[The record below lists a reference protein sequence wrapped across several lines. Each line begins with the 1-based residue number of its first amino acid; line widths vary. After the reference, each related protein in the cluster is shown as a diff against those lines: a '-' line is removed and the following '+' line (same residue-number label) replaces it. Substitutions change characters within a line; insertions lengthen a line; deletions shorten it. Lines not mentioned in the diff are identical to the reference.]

1 MVKRV
6 EYFEKLLK
14 CKDKGLIK
22 VITGVRRCGKSTLLL
37 MYKDYLLEN
46 GISEDHIIF
55 INFEDLDNE
64 ELTNYKALYNFIN
77 ALIKDDKKYYIILD
91 EIQNVNEFQKTI
103 DSLYLK
109 KNVDIYITGSNAY
122 MLSSEI
128 ATLISGRYV
137 QIEMLPLSYK
147 EYKEGMKQNNKEVS
161 LMSYIENT
169 SFPQVIQFADDK
181 EFVKD
186 YVESLFNTI
195 VVKDILNRNKISDII
210 VFKSI
215 LRFIIDNIGL
225 TISSKKIADTLTS
238 NGRKVD
244 SKTVEKYINAMIE
257 SYILYQVKRYDIKG
271 KQYLKSQEKYYIV
284 DVGFKYSL
292 VPNSRLDLGHI
303 IENIVYLE
311 LTRRGYKVYI
321 GKTNEYE
328 IDFVAHIGDEIKYF
342 QVTASIRSS
351 ETYDREMRPFKSID
365 DNYEKTILT
374 LDDDL
379 DENDNGV
386 QIRNVESWLALKED
400 ASKMYKII

>member
-6 EYFEKLLK
+6 EYFERLLK
-14 CKDKGLIK
+14 FKDKGLIK

-64 ELTNYKALYNFIN
+64 ELTNYKALYDFIN

-91 EIQNVNEFQKTI
+91 EIQNVNKFQKTI

-109 KNVDIYITGSNAY
+109 TNVDIYITGSNAY

-147 EYKEGMKQNNKEVS
+147 EYREGMKENNKEAN

-169 SFPQVIQFADDK
+169 SFPQVIQFANDK
-181 EFVKD
+181 ELIKE

-215 LRFIIDNIGL
+215 LRFIIDNIGS
-225 TISSKKIADTLTS
+225 TISSKKISNTLTS
-238 NGRKVD
+238 DGRKVD
-244 SKTVEKYINAMIE
+244 AKTVEKYINAMIE

-311 LTRRGYKVYI
+311 LIRRGYKVYI

-328 IDFVAHIGDEIKYF
+328 IDFMAQKGDEIKYI
-342 QVTASIRSS
+342 QVTASIRNS
-351 ETYDREMRPFKSID
+351 ETYDREIRPFKSID
-365 DNYEKTILT
+365 DNYEKIILT
-374 LDDDL
+374 LDDNL

-386 QIRNVESWLALKED
+386 KIRNVERWLLGD
-400 ASKMYKII
+400 N

>member
-147 EYKEGMKQNNKEVS
+147 EYKEGMKEKNKEAS

-215 LRFIIDNIGL
+215 LRFIIDNIGS
-225 TISSKKIADTLTS
+225 TISSKKISDTLTS
-238 NGRKVD
+238 DGRKVD

-386 QIRNVESWLALKED
+386 QIRNVESWLLED
-400 ASKMYKII
+400 N

>member
-6 EYFEKLLK
+6 EYFERLLK
-14 CKDKGLIK
+14 FKDKGLIK

-64 ELTNYKALYNFIN
+64 ELTNYKALYDFIN

-91 EIQNVNEFQKTI
+91 EIQNVNKFQKTI

-109 KNVDIYITGSNAY
+109 TNFDIYITGSNAY

-147 EYKEGMKQNNKEVS
+147 EYREGMKENNKEAN

-169 SFPQVIQFADDK
+169 SFPQVIQFANDK
-181 EFVKD
+181 ELIKE

-215 LRFIIDNIGL
+215 LRFIIDNIGS
-225 TISSKKIADTLTS
+225 TISSKKISDTLTS
-238 NGRKVD
+238 DGRKVD
-244 SKTVEKYINAMIE
+244 AKTVEKYINAMIE

-311 LTRRGYKVYI
+311 LIRRGYKVFI

-328 IDFVAHIGDEIKYF
+328 IDFVAHKGDEIEYI
-342 QVTASIRSS
+342 QVTASIRDSQ
-351 ETYDREMRPFKSID
+351 TYEREMRPFKSID
-365 DNYEKTILT
+365 DNYEKIILT

-386 QIRNVESWLALKED
+386 KIMNVERWILGEGQ
-400 ASKMYKII
+400 YFI

>member
-386 QIRNVESWLALKED
+386 QIRNVESWRLED
-400 ASKMYKII
+400 N

>member
-225 TISSKKIADTLTS
+225 IISSKKIADTLTS

-386 QIRNVESWLALKED
+386 QIRNVESWLLED
-400 ASKMYKII
+400 N

>member
-6 EYFEKLLK
+6 EYFERLLK
-14 CKDKGLIK
+14 FKDKGLIK

-64 ELTNYKALYNFIN
+64 ELTNYKALYDFIN

-91 EIQNVNEFQKTI
+91 EIQNVNKFQKTI

-109 KNVDIYITGSNAY
+109 TNVDIYITGSNAY

-147 EYKEGMKQNNKEVS
+147 EYREGMKENNKEAN

-169 SFPQVIQFADDK
+169 SFPQVIQFANDK
-181 EFVKD
+181 ELIKE

-215 LRFIIDNIGL
+215 LRFIIDNIGS
-225 TISSKKIADTLTS
+225 TISSKKISDTLTS
-238 NGRKVD
+238 DGRKVD
-244 SKTVEKYINAMIE
+244 AKTVEKYINAMIE

-311 LTRRGYKVYI
+311 LIRRGYKVFI

-328 IDFVAHIGDEIKYF
+328 IDFVAHKGDEIEYI
-342 QVTASIRSS
+342 QVTASIRDSQ
-351 ETYDREMRPFKSID
+351 TYEREMRPFKSID
-365 DNYEKTILT
+365 DNYEKIILT

-386 QIRNVESWLALKED
+386 KIMNVERWILGGNL
-400 ASKMYKII
+400 

>member
-6 EYFEKLLK
+6 EYFERLLK

-64 ELTNYKALYNFIN
+64 ELTDYKALYNFIN

-147 EYKEGMKQNNKEVS
+147 EYKEGMKEKNKEVS

-169 SFPQVIQFADDK
+169 SFPQVIQFVDDK
-181 EFVKD
+181 DLVKD

-215 LRFIIDNIGL
+215 LRFIIDNIGS
-225 TISSKKIADTLTS
+225 TISSKKISDTLTS
-238 NGRKVD
+238 DGRKVD

-292 VPNSRLDLGHI
+292 VPNSRLDIGHI
-303 IENIVYLE
+303 LENIVYLE

-328 IDFVAHIGDEIKYF
+328 IDFVAHIGDEIKYI

-351 ETYDREMRPFKSID
+351 ETYAREMRPFKSID
-365 DNYEKTILT
+365 DNYEKIILT

-386 QIRNVESWLALKED
+386 KIINVERWILNHN
-400 ASKMYKII
+400 

>member
-1 MVKRV
+1 MIKRE

-46 GISEDHIIF
+46 GVNDKHIIF

-64 ELTNYKALYNFIN
+64 ELTDYKVLYKYIN
-77 ALIKDDKKYYIILD
+77 DLILDDDKYYIILD
-91 EIQNVNEFQKTI
+91 EIQNVKEFQKTI

-147 EYKEGMKQNNKEVS
+147 EYREGTKGSGKEES
-161 LMSYIENT
+161 LMSYIENS
-169 SFPQVIQFADDK
+169 SFPQVIQFANEK
-181 EFVKD
+181 ELVKD
-186 YVESLFNTI
+186 YIENLFNTI

-215 LRFIIDNIGL
+215 LRFIIDNIGA
-225 TISSKKIADTLTS
+225 TISSKKISDYLTAD
-238 NGRKVD
+238 GRKVD
-244 SKTVEKYINAMIE
+244 AKTVEKYINAMME

-284 DVGFKYSL
+284 DVGFKHSL
-292 VPNSRLDLGHI
+292 VPNSRLDIGHI
-303 IENIVYLE
+303 MENIVYLE
-311 LTRRGYKVYI
+311 LIRRGYKVYI
-321 GKTNEYE
+321 GKANEYE
-328 IDFVAHIGDEIKYF
+328 IDFMANKDDVIKYI
-342 QVTASIRSS
+342 QVSASIRDSS
-351 ETYDREMRPFKSID
+351 TYEREIRPFKSIS
-365 DNYEKTILT
+365 DNYEKIILT
-374 LDDDL
+374 LDNDL
-379 DENDNGV
+379 GENDNG
-386 QIRNVESWLALKED
+386 IKILNVERWLLGD
-400 ASKMYKII
+400 NQTL

>member
-6 EYFEKLLK
+6 EYFERLLK

-64 ELTNYKALYNFIN
+64 ELMNYKALYNFIN

-147 EYKEGMKQNNKEVS
+147 EYKEGMKEKNKEAS
-161 LMSYIENT
+161 FMSYIENT

-215 LRFIIDNIGL
+215 LRFIIDNIGS
-225 TISSKKIADTLTS
+225 TISSKKISDTLTS
-238 NGRKVD
+238 GGRKVD

-284 DVGFKYSL
+284 DAGFKYSL

-303 IENIVYLE
+303 IENIVYIE
-311 LTRRGYKVYI
+311 LIRRGYKVFI
-321 GKTNEYE
+321 GKANDYE
-328 IDFVAHIGDEIKYF
+328 IDFVAHKGDEIKYI
-342 QVTASIRSS
+342 QVTASIRNS
-351 ETYDREMRPFKSID
+351 ETYDCEMRPFKSID
-365 DNYEKTILT
+365 DNYEKIILT
-374 LDDDL
+374 LDDNL

-386 QIRNVESWLALKED
+386 KIRNVERWLIGENL
-400 ASKMYKII
+400 

>member
-6 EYFEKLLK
+6 EYFERLLK
-14 CKDKGLIK
+14 FKDKGLIK

-64 ELTNYKALYNFIN
+64 ELTNYKALYDFIN

-91 EIQNVNEFQKTI
+91 EIQNVNKFQKTI

-109 KNVDIYITGSNAY
+109 TNVDIYITGSNAY

-147 EYKEGMKQNNKEVS
+147 EYREGMKENNKEAN

-169 SFPQVIQFADDK
+169 SFPQVIQFANDK
-181 EFVKD
+181 ELIKE

-215 LRFIIDNIGL
+215 LRFQNF
-225 TISSKKIADTLTS
+225 KIC
-238 NGRKVD
+238 
-244 SKTVEKYINAMIE
+244 
-257 SYILYQVKRYDIKG
+257 Q
-271 KQYLKSQEKYYIV
+271 
-284 DVGFKYSL
+284 
-292 VPNSRLDLGHI
+292 
-303 IENIVYLE
+303 
-311 LTRRGYKVYI
+311 
-321 GKTNEYE
+321 
-328 IDFVAHIGDEIKYF
+328 
-342 QVTASIRSS
+342 
-351 ETYDREMRPFKSID
+351 
-365 DNYEKTILT
+365 
-374 LDDDL
+374 
-379 DENDNGV
+379 
-386 QIRNVESWLALKED
+386 
-400 ASKMYKII
+400 

>member
-386 QIRNVESWLALKED
+386 QIRNVESWLLED
-400 ASKMYKII
+400 N

>member
-1 MVKRV
+1 MIKRE

-46 GISEDHIIF
+46 GVNDKHIIF

-64 ELTNYKALYNFIN
+64 ELTDYKVLYKYIN
-77 ALIKDDKKYYIILD
+77 DLILDDDKYYIILD
-91 EIQNVNEFQKTI
+91 EIQNVKEFQKTI

-147 EYKEGMKQNNKEVS
+147 EYREGTKGSGKEES
-161 LMSYIENT
+161 LMSYIENS
-169 SFPQVIQFADDK
+169 SFPQVIQFANEK
-181 EFVKD
+181 ELVKD
-186 YVESLFNTI
+186 YIENLFNTI

-215 LRFIIDNIGL
+215 LRFIIDNIGA
-225 TISSKKIADTLTS
+225 TISSKKISDYLTAD
-238 NGRKVD
+238 GRKVD
-244 SKTVEKYINAMIE
+244 AKTVEKYINAMME

-284 DVGFKYSL
+284 DVGFKHSL
-292 VPNSRLDLGHI
+292 VPNSRLDIGHI
-303 IENIVYLE
+303 MENIVYLE
-311 LTRRGYKVYI
+311 LIRRGYKVYI
-321 GKTNEYE
+321 GKANEYE
-328 IDFVAHIGDEIKYF
+328 IDFMANKDDDIKYI
-342 QVTASIRSS
+342 QVSASIRDSS
-351 ETYDREMRPFKSID
+351 TYEREIRPFKSIS
-365 DNYEKTILT
+365 DNYEKIILT
-374 LDDDL
+374 LDNDL
-379 DENDNGV
+379 GENDNG
-386 QIRNVESWLALKED
+386 IKILNVERWLLGD
-400 ASKMYKII
+400 N

>member
-6 EYFEKLLK
+6 EYFERLLK
-14 CKDKGLIK
+14 FKDKGLIK

-64 ELTNYKALYNFIN
+64 ELTNYKALYDFIN

-91 EIQNVNEFQKTI
+91 EIQNVNKFQKTI

-109 KNVDIYITGSNAY
+109 TNVDIYITGSNAY

-147 EYKEGMKQNNKEVS
+147 EYREGMKENNKEAN

-169 SFPQVIQFADDK
+169 SFPQVIQFANDK
-181 EFVKD
+181 ELIKE

-215 LRFIIDNIGL
+215 LRFIIDNIGS
-225 TISSKKIADTLTS
+225 TISSKKISDTLTS
-238 NGRKVD
+238 DGRKVD
-244 SKTVEKYINAMIE
+244 AKTVEKYINAMIE

-311 LTRRGYKVYI
+311 IIRRGYKVFI

-328 IDFVAHIGDEIKYF
+328 IDFVAHKGDEIEYI
-342 QVTASIRSS
+342 QVTASIRDSQ
-351 ETYDREMRPFKSID
+351 TYEREMRPFKSID
-365 DNYEKTILT
+365 DNYEKIILT

-386 QIRNVESWLALKED
+386 KIMNVERWILGGNL
-400 ASKMYKII
+400 

>member
-6 EYFEKLLK
+6 EYFERLLK
-14 CKDKGLIK
+14 CKDKELIK

-77 ALIKDDKKYYIILD
+77 ALIRDDKKYYIILD
-91 EIQNVNEFQKTI
+91 EIQNVNKFQKTI

-109 KNVDIYITGSNAY
+109 TNVDIYITGSNAY

-147 EYKEGMKQNNKEVS
+147 EYREGMKENNKEAN

-169 SFPQVIQFADDK
+169 SFPQVIQFANDK
-181 EFVKD
+181 ELIKE

-215 LRFIIDNIGL
+215 LRFIIDNIGS
-225 TISSKKIADTLTS
+225 TISSKKISDTLTS
-238 NGRKVD
+238 DGRKVD
-244 SKTVEKYINAMIE
+244 AKTVEKYINAMIE

-311 LTRRGYKVYI
+311 LIRRGYKVFI

-328 IDFVAHIGDEIKYF
+328 IDFVAHKGDEIEYI
-342 QVTASIRSS
+342 QVTASIRDSQ
-351 ETYDREMRPFKSID
+351 TYEREMRPFKSID
-365 DNYEKTILT
+365 DNYEKIILT

-386 QIRNVESWLALKED
+386 KIMNVERWILGEGQ
-400 ASKMYKII
+400 YFI

>member
-6 EYFEKLLK
+6 EYFERLLK
-14 CKDKGLIK
+14 FKDKGLIK

-64 ELTNYKALYNFIN
+64 ELTNYKALYDFIN

-91 EIQNVNEFQKTI
+91 EIQNVNKFQKTI

-109 KNVDIYITGSNAY
+109 TNVDIYITGSNAY

-147 EYKEGMKQNNKEVS
+147 EYREGMKENNKEAN

-169 SFPQVIQFADDK
+169 SFPQVIQFANDK
-181 EFVKD
+181 ELIKE

-215 LRFIIDNIGL
+215 LRFIIDNIGS
-225 TISSKKIADTLTS
+225 TISSKKISDTLTS
-238 NGRKVD
+238 DGRKVD
-244 SKTVEKYINAMIE
+244 AKTVEKYINAMIE

-311 LTRRGYKVYI
+311 LIRRGYKVFI

-328 IDFVAHIGDEIKYF
+328 IDFVAHKGDEIEYI
-342 QVTASIRSS
+342 QVTASIRDSQ
-351 ETYDREMRPFKSID
+351 TYEREMRPFKSID
-365 DNYEKTILT
+365 DNYEKIILT

-386 QIRNVESWLALKED
+386 KIMNVERWILGEGQ
-400 ASKMYKII
+400 YFI